1 MEETIGLQ
9 VNKAGIERVQTGIEG
24 LDKLISGG
32 YPQGSFTVVTG
43 PPGCGKSIL
52 AIQFLTEGV
61 KHQEKCLFLSV
72 EQSRKDIVEQAWQFG
87 WDLEAMEH
95 QGLLKIIA
103 LNSAELFDIQK
114 VNEIKRLLQQDHY
127 NRLVIDSITSFVYS
141 PISATSLVD
150 GADRGLQPHTFA
162 EICRANI
169 SSLIYIV
176 KQMGITCIGIAQ
188 KVEGLPGDTVDN
200 VSEFKADA
208 LLCLDFIEIGE
219 DINRTIK
226 VKKMR
231 KTEINGLTHTFE
243 FTPTG
248 IVLKRKEV

>member
-1 MEETIGLQ
+1 
-9 VNKAGIERVQTGIEG
+9 
-24 LDKLISGG
+24 
-32 YPQGSFTVVTG
+32 
-43 PPGCGKSIL
+43 
-52 AIQFLTEGV
+52 
-61 KHQEKCLFLSV
+61 
-72 EQSRKDIVEQAWQFG
+72 
-87 WDLEAMEH
+87 
-95 QGLLKIIA
+95 
-103 LNSAELFDIQK
+103 
-114 VNEIKRLLQQDHY
+114 
-127 NRLVIDSITSFVYS
+127 
-141 PISATSLVD
+141 
-150 GADRGLQPHTFA
+150 
-162 EICRANI
+162 
-169 SSLIYIV
+169 
-176 KQMGITCIGIAQ
+176 MGITCIGIAQ